1 MSGSSGTDH
10 ASWDLPQGLH
20 ERYGGWLNKDEVVA
34 DYVRYARVCFERL
47 GDRVKH
53 WLTFNEPW
61 CIAGHGYGYG
71 QFAPYVR
78 PGWAMP
84 EPQLSQLTR
93 SQRAQV
99 QHRAMDRGPQR
110 HRGSCPCIETVS

>member
-1 MSGSSGTDH
+1 MYPYFVLRSRRLLLTHADPVPVSTQISGSSATDH

-71 QFAPYVR
+71 QFAPYVHPVR
-78 PGWAMP
+78 AMP
-84 EPQLSQLTR
+84 EMSQLSRLT
-93 SQRAQV
+93 
-99 QHRAMDRGPQR
+99 
-110 HRGSCPCIETVS
+110 